1 MQFTSLL
8 SGTETAF
15 PRELDPAADTFIRD
29 LNLDQIVEAVA
40 GERDERD
47 LIAGLLYQ
55 QASEAQTVEYRH
67 EVFRDLED
75 TALFEAAGHFSQRM
89 RQVRVRVSQL
99 SKMSCRQQRE
109 GWFLDAG
116 AIYCDAV
123 RALASDLTAHPIT
136 SRGLVSFRDYLTD
149 YVASPEFAE
158 LAADTASR
166 KADLSQIMYQVR
178 IRGPRVDVSRYEG
191 EPDYSAEIEK
201 TFERFQQGAAKDY
214 RVQYRTWPGMTHV
227 GAQIAQ
233 LVARL
238 FPDEFSA
245 LTSYCTRHAEFS
257 DPVIT
262 QFDRELQF
270 YLAYL
275 DYLRPLRA
283 AGLSFCYPQLSEAS
297 KEIFARDTFDLA
309 LAAKLASAGQTVV
322 TNEFHL
328 AGPERVLVVS
338 GPNQGG
344 KTTFAR
350 TYGQLHHLAR
360 TGCPVPGS
368 AARLLRY
375 DRIFTHFEREED
387 IAKLTGKLE
396 DDLIRIQKAL
406 LAATPQSIVIMNEIF
421 TSTTLSDAGFLGEMV
436 LAKVIEL
443 DLLCVYVTFVDELAS
458 LGPSVVSMASTIVP
472 GNPAERTYK
481 VVRKPADGL
490 AYALAIADKHR
501 VTYAQL
507 KSRLTS

>member
-309 LAAKLASAGQTVV
+309 LAAKLASPVAPFPAAPRACCDTTGSSPTS
-322 TNEFHL
+322 
-328 AGPERVLVVS
+328 S
-338 GPNQGG
+338 GRRTSPSSQGNW
-344 KTTFAR
+344 KTISS
-350 TYGQLHHLAR
+350 
-360 TGCPVPGS
+360 GS
-368 AARLLRY
+368 RRPSS
-375 DRIFTHFEREED
+375 RR
-387 IAKLTGKLE
+387 
-396 DDLIRIQKAL
+396 RRR
-406 LAATPQSIVIMNEIF
+406 
-421 TSTTLSDAGFLGEMV
+421 
-436 LAKVIEL
+436 
-443 DLLCVYVTFVDELAS
+443 AS
-458 LGPSVVSMASTIVP
+458 
-472 GNPAERTYK
+472 
-481 VVRKPADGL
+481 
-490 AYALAIADKHR
+490 
-501 VTYAQL
+501 
-507 KSRLTS
+507 